1 MNFHVIES
9 RSRDQYIEFVDL
21 YNKSDI
27 SKSEILEK
35 LSIGQHQY
43 NKYYKRAKRNED
55 IKLSKKGRPKRG
67 LDE

>member
-1 MNFHVIES
+1 MNFNVIES

-35 LSIGQHQY
+35 LGIGGYQY
-43 NKYYKRAKRNED
+43 NKYYKRAKENND
-55 IKLSKKGRPKRG
+55 LTCSKGGRPRKG
-67 LDE
+67 I

>member
-9 RSRDQYIEFVDL
+9 RLRDQYIEFVDL

-35 LSIGQHQY
+35 LDIGGHQY
-43 NKYYKRAKRNED
+43 NKYYKRAKENND
-55 IKLSKKGRPKRG
+55 LTCSKGGRPRKG
-67 LDE
+67 I

>member
-1 MNFHVIES
+1 MNFNVIES

-35 LSIGQHQY
+35 LDIGGHQY
-43 NKYYKRAKRNED
+43 NKYYKRAKENND
-55 IKLSKKGRPKRG
+55 LTCSKGGRPRKG
-67 LDE
+67 I